1 MEDPAST
8 EEKESYRTREQRLVV
23 AWSWPGVIVRRAKGN
38 RAGADQGERRERARM
53 VEHGHLGD
61 HPADADSPRGAQGP
75 RTRQQG
81 LPRRRRALG
90 VRVNA
95 IAPGYMLSEM
105 TRQFTD
111 ANPDLARQWTD
122 AIPIGRMGGPRT

>member
-1 MEDPAST
+1 
-8 EEKESYRTREQRLVV
+8 
-23 AWSWPGVIVRRAKGN
+23 
-38 RAGADQGERRERARM
+38 
-53 VEHGHLGD
+53 
-61 HPADADSPRGAQGP
+61 
-75 RTRQQG
+75 
-81 LPRRRRALG
+81 

-122 AIPIGRMGGPRT
+122 AIPIGRMGRPEDLIGLVGFLASDASGYLTSQTIVIDGGYTAV